1 MNDRNIYTNY
11 DKNDNLISI
20 NFKNQRYD
28 LTKMTKEEAI
38 KDILK
43 QDESIKKDI
52 ISGNVK
58 FIKTVL
64 DDEITMTYYEK
75 ELLTKFKQEEEP
87 KKVKSV
93 RQTSTNDDKIRRET
107 AFSRCALAIALLI
120 LICWNG
126 LHLMAGIIISNCFW
140 KTIFS

>member
-52 ISGNVK
+52 ISGKVK
-58 FIKTVL
+58 FIKTRGHMGIKWNEYVDTMAQTASL
-64 DDEITMTYYEK
+64 AAKEI
-75 ELLTKFKQEEEP
+75 L
-87 KKVKSV
+87 
-93 RQTSTNDDKIRRET
+93 
-107 AFSRCALAIALLI
+107 
-120 LICWNG
+120 
-126 LHLMAGIIISNCFW
+126 
-140 KTIFS
+140 

>member
-52 ISGNVK
+52 ISG
-58 FIKTVL
+58 
-64 DDEITMTYYEK
+64 
-75 ELLTKFKQEEEP
+75 
-87 KKVKSV
+87 KVKLYLNNSFV
-93 RQTSTNDDKIRRET
+93 LLNNGKFRIV
-107 AFSRCALAIALLI
+107 FSRRDFIE
-120 LICWNG
+120 NQT
-126 LHLMAGIIISNCFW
+126 
-140 KTIFS
+140 K

>member
-52 ISGNVK
+52 ISGKVK

-64 DDEITMTYYEK
+64 DDEITMT
-75 ELLTKFKQEEEP
+75 LT
-87 KKVKSV
+87 
-93 RQTSTNDDKIRRET
+93 DGKIN
-107 AFSRCALAIALLI
+107 AK
-120 LICWNG
+120 
-126 LHLMAGIIISNCFW
+126 IIS
-140 KTIFS
+140 KEKKHE

>member
-43 QDESIKKDI
+43 QDESIRQGKSKI
-52 ISGNVK
+52 EIVK
-58 FIKTVL
+58 TYNDFLDEKSEIK
-64 DDEITMTYYEK
+64 
-75 ELLTKFKQEEEP
+75 
-87 KKVKSV
+87 
-93 RQTSTNDDKIRRET
+93 
-107 AFSRCALAIALLI
+107 
-120 LICWNG
+120 
-126 LHLMAGIIISNCFW
+126 
-140 KTIFS
+140 